1 MAGWFSD
8 DIYLQGGGERMVA
21 GQGGQPHDEGGG
33 QSHGSGDLSFYGHP
47 VEDGGDDPDDKD
59 HRP

>member
-1 MAGWFSD
+1 
-8 DIYLQGGGERMVA
+8 MVA

>member
-1 MAGWFSD
+1 MTELNTEEV
-8 DIYLQGGGERMVA
+8 YLQGGGERVVA

-47 VEDGGDDPDDKD
+47 VESTLQ
-59 HRP
+59 RRV